1 MSVQSDNADG
11 NITQKILP
19 TELVVELT
27 RWMDP
32 ATAAVFLFADKAL
45 FDQQIFWHDI
55 ASKLKLDTMGNT
67 RALCLKWFK
76 IHRHCLQ
83 LMGGRDALTVENW
96 RALLDNR
103 YHYLRIEESI
113 RKEHPNFKVRVTSK
127 TFSYF
132 NMCFLKLPLDYL
144 EWLSMIK
151 LLKNFCTY
159 HTHWDWHTW
168 QAEPDIYTENG
179 SLWLSVATWNDK
191 HEMFLNCDTKHE
203 LYGCTVGTVEVL
215 DIWAYFCAHRF
226 VDCYDTELVDE
237 SWNHTWHTWLAVI
250 TSDRFFEVE
259 DWNDDYR
266 RTAFGEKITSFTE

>member
-1 MSVQSDNADG
+1 MSIQSDNADG

-113 RKEHPNFKVRVTSK
+113 RKEHPNFK
-127 TFSYF
+127 
-132 NMCFLKLPLDYL
+132 LPLDYL

-203 LYGCTVGTVEVL
+203 LYGCTV
-215 DIWAYFCAHRF
+215 
-226 VDCYDTELVDE
+226 DCYDTELVDE

>member
-1 MSVQSDNADG
+1 MSVQSDKTDA
-11 NITQKILP
+11 NIMRKILP

-55 ASKLKLDTMGNT
+55 ASKLKLDTTGNT

-127 TFSYF
+127 TFSSTLTRAF
-132 NMCFLKLPLDYL
+132 
-144 EWLSMIK
+144 
-151 LLKNFCTY
+151 
-159 HTHWDWHTW
+159 
-168 QAEPDIYTENG
+168 G
-179 SLWLSVATWNDK
+179 SFRW
-191 HEMFLNCDTKHE
+191 
-203 LYGCTVGTVEVL
+203 
-215 DIWAYFCAHRF
+215 
-226 VDCYDTELVDE
+226 
-237 SWNHTWHTWLAVI
+237 I
-250 TSDRFFEVE
+250 TS
-259 DWNDDYR
+259 N
-266 RTAFGEKITSFTE
+266 G